1 MEISFIKVKF
11 DHVSS
16 ANHHNLKLL
25 NMKRHIIFIAAF
37 LLLGAHLFAQ
47 TPVYLVKAYEP
58 VEKTLYESYPSR
70 EIQGGDLWNNCFTLG
85 VINTNHGRA
94 VFHVGGKYESMS
106 FVLGAEKSYGGNDPN
121 IVQIHADGKRI
132 FDHVLRDGD
141 LCKHFTL
148 DISGVD
154 KLEFNLVKP
163 EVEAAFCEVA
173 LWTKGQTPHDL
184 RGKNDPEVKS
194 RMLFRD
200 LTPYRINGSSS
211 NTQGDGGRHSLV
223 GPGKKEK
230 SIKIGNKTYDYGL
243 WLGMS
248 MQLSG
253 AGESGTDLNLRGQYE
268 TLRFVVGPLATD
280 DGNDT
285 SRGWITVKGDGKIL
299 YEYEINE
306 VSIAQQVTLDV
317 AGVHRLSFES
327 EQASGSLDAAI
338 VDAWVYPK
346 GEMPDTAVGVT
357 DDAPDPRL
365 KELPDVCKLISNIPP
380 YSLRSKVA
388 YQLYEGISD
397 YVTFSMGGTKFN
409 EGFILYMTSS
419 FLNSDLRSHA
429 IFDLGNEFD
438 YVSFTAGYV
447 SKSWVMN
454 NDVLRVYADEELI
467 LEVPLHATY
476 PNQKFVIPIN
486 KCRKLKFESGG
497 QGTMDAAA
505 FGVADLVVYR
515 GKPVENDLFV
525 HPIPECPEEIDLID
539 LGAPYIH
546 YVSTAR
552 DGAFVDGTSMKNYFT
567 RYDGTRIHKGFVLQT
582 NTHFSLDFGPLS
594 GSDAVGAGAIGATAV
609 GASFVATGAAVGG
622 VTVGATLAP
631 IAPLLMLAAGGE
643 AVENS
648 CAAFNTYGQYNSL
661 TFTVECLRK
670 EGDTQLLGP
679 DLMQPDISERKERL
693 LIGSNLNVVAEFDV
707 FEGMQPQT
715 VTVPIEGCEQ
725 LMFWLS
731 NTKGTSAAYV
741 FHDIKVSKKRSSLVV
756 PEDMRP
762 PLKVVTEPSW
772 TDLTVTEGWERP
784 AKTGVQAIDDYIRNF
799 NSLYNRAQEAIKKR
813 APGYSIHTY
822 YLETEAGQIC
832 KAVKL
837 FTKGKDESSGD
848 DGWRITSTISDY
860 KYDLDALKTM
870 KEDVADL
877 LIQLPAANLKLVE
890 LGFGA
895 VSFGK
900 VMKTT
905 NKLLLELKKVVDDM
919 YNCARQNEAFLKDL
933 VNSAIDIDGR
943 TSTER
948 TIFAPLLPGET
959 PPPGETAMA
968 RNFSE

>member
-1 MEISFIKVKF
+1 MASKLTRMKK
-11 DHVSS
+11 HVFLTV
-16 ANHHNLKLL
+16 A
-25 NMKRHIIFIAAF
+25 
-37 LLLGAHLFAQ
+37 LLLMSTLLSAQ
-47 TPVYLVKAYEP
+47 TPVYLTKAYKP
-58 VEKTLYESYPSR
+58 VESEYYNAYSSH
-70 EIQGGDLWNNCFTLG
+70 EIQGGDTWNNCFVLG
-85 VINTNHGRA
+85 VINNYHGRA
-94 VFHVGGKYESMS
+94 VFKLGGKYETIS
-106 FVLGAEKSYGGNDPN
+106 FIMGPDKGHGKYDPN

-132 FDHVLRDGD
+132 FEQVVRDAD
-141 LCKHFTL
+141 LAQHYTL
-148 DISGVD
+148 NISGVD
-154 KLEFNLVKP
+154 KLEFSLLRP
-163 EVEAAFCEVA
+163 QCEVAFCEVA

-184 RGKNDPEVKS
+184 RGKHDPEVKS

-200 LTPYRINGSSS
+200 IAPYRINYSSVYTDAD
-211 NTQGDGGRHSLV
+211 NARHTLV
-223 GPGKKEK
+223 GPNKTYK
-230 SIKIGNKTYDYGL
+230 SIKIGNKEYDYGL

-248 MQLSG
+248 MRLSG
-253 AGESGTDLNLRGQYE
+253 SGESETDFNLRGQYE

-285 SRGWITVKGDGKIL
+285 SRGWVTVKGDGKIL

-306 VSIAQQVTLDV
+306 ESIAQQVILDV
-317 AGVHRLSFES
+317 TGVSKLTFMS
-327 EQASGSLDAAI
+327 EQASGSLDGAI

-346 GEMPDTAVGVT
+346 GEAPEVDTGSGVAVTV
-357 DDAPDPRL
+357 DAPDPRL

-380 YSLRSKVA
+380 YSLRSKVE
-388 YQLYEGISD
+388 YQLYEGVSD

-447 SKSWVMN
+447 SKSWVMG
-454 NDVLRVYADEELI
+454 NDKLRVYADEELI

-476 PNQKFVIPIN
+476 PNQKFVLPIN

-515 GKPVENDLFV
+515 GEPVENDLFV
-525 HPIPECPEEIDLID
+525 HPVPECPDEIDLID

-546 YVSTAR
+546 YVSQA
-552 DGAFVDGTSMKNYFT
+552 GSGVFVDGTSKKNYFT
-567 RYDGTRIHKGFVLQT
+567 RYDGSRIYKGFVLQT
-582 NTHFSLDFGPLS
+582 STHFSLDFGALS
-594 GSDAVGAGAIGATAV
+594 GSDAVGAGAIGAAAV

-622 VTVGATLAP
+622 AMVGTTLAP

-648 CAAFNTYGQYNSL
+648 CAAFNTYGQYNSV

-679 DLMQPDISERKERL
+679 DTMQPDISERKERL
-693 LIGSNLNVVAEFDV
+693 LIGSNLEVVAELDV

-731 NTKGTSAAYV
+731 NTSGTSAAYV
-741 FHDIKVSKKRSSLVV
+741 FHDIKVSKTKTELVV

-762 PLKVVTEPSW
+762 ALTVVTEPVW
-772 TDLTVTEGWERP
+772 TDLTVPEGWEHP
-784 AKTGVQAIDDYIRNF
+784 GKTGVKVIDDFIWDVTD
-799 NSLYNRAQEAIKKR
+799 LYDEVQEALTKR
-813 APGYSIHTY
+813 APGYDVYTY

-837 FTKGKDESSGD
+837 FTKGEEVASGS
-848 DGWRITSTISDY
+848 DGWRIPYTLSEY
-860 KYDLDALKTM
+860 KYDFDELESM
-870 KEDVADL
+870 KENVADL
-877 LIQLPAANLKLVE
+877 LLELPAANVGLVE
-890 LGFGA
+890 LGLGA
-895 VSFGK
+895 ISFGK
-900 VMKTT
+900 VMKTA
-905 NKLLLELKKVVDDM
+905 NKMLLELRKVINDM
-919 YNCARQNEAFLKDL
+919 YRCARENEAYL
-933 VNSAIDIDGR
+933 VTLLNSAIDIDGR
-943 TSTER
+943 VSTER
-948 TIFAPLLPGET
+948 TIFAPLFPGEI
-959 PPPGETAMA
+959 PPSGETAKV

>member
-1 MEISFIKVKF
+1 
-11 DHVSS
+11 
-16 ANHHNLKLL
+16 
-25 NMKRHIIFIAAF
+25 MKTRIFMAVVF
-37 LLLGAHLFAQ
+37 LMMNVQIFAQ
-47 TPVYLVKAYEP
+47 TPVYLTKTYKP
-58 VEKTLYESYPSR
+58 VESDRYTAYSSL
-70 EIQGGDLWNNCFTLG
+70 EIQGGDTWNNCFTLG
-85 VINTNHGRA
+85 VINNYHGYA
-94 VFHVGGKYESMS
+94 TFHLGGKYESIS
-106 FVLGAEKSYGGNDPN
+106 FILGAEKSNGGNDPN
-121 IVQIHADGKRI
+121 IVQIHADGRRI

-141 LCKHFTL
+141 LSKQFTL
-148 DISGVD
+148 NISGVD
-154 KLEFNLVKP
+154 KLEFSLVKP

-184 RGKNDPEVKS
+184 RGKNDPEVKT

-200 LTPYRINGSSS
+200 IAPYRMNGSSS
-211 NTQGDGGRHSLV
+211 DTRSDIGRHTLV
-223 GPGKKEK
+223 GPDKKNK
-230 SIKIGNKTYDYGL
+230 SIKIGNKEYDYGL

-248 MQLSG
+248 MQLIG
-253 AGESGTDLNLRGQYE
+253 GGESETNFNIRGQYE
-268 TLRFVVGPLATD
+268 TLSFVVGPLATD

-285 SRGWITVKGDGKIL
+285 SRGWVTVKGDGKIL

-306 VSIAQQVTLDV
+306 ESIAQQVTLDV
-317 AGVHRLSFES
+317 KGVHKLTFMS

-346 GEMPDTAVGVT
+346 GEAPEVETGTGVAVTV
-357 DDAPDPRL
+357 DAPDPRL
-365 KELPDVCKLISNIPP
+365 KALPDVCKLISNIPP
-380 YSLRSKVA
+380 YSLRSKVE
-388 YQLYEGISD
+388 YQLYEGVSD

-447 SKSWVMN
+447 SKSWVMG
-454 NDVLRVYADEELI
+454 NDKLRVYADEELI

-476 PNQKFVIPIN
+476 PNQKFVLPIN

-515 GKPVENDLFV
+515 GEPVENDLFV
-525 HPIPECPEEIDLID
+525 HPVPECPDEIDLID

-546 YVSTAR
+546 YVSQASS
-552 DGAFVDGTSMKNYFT
+552 GVFVDGKSMKNYFT
-567 RYDGTRIHKGFVLQT
+567 RYDNSRIYKGFVLQT
-582 NTHFSLDFGPLS
+582 STHFSLDFGALS
-594 GSDAVGAGAIGATAV
+594 GSDAVGAGAIGAAAV

-622 VTVGATLAP
+622 AMVGTTLAP

-648 CAAFNTYGQYNSL
+648 CAAFNTYGQYNSV

-670 EGDTQLLGP
+670 EGDTQLLGQ
-679 DLMQPDISERKERL
+679 DTMQPDISERKERL

-731 NTKGTSAAYV
+731 NTNGTSAAYV
-741 FHDIKVSKKRSSLVV
+741 FHDIKLSKKKTGLVV

-762 PLKVVTEPSW
+762 ALTVVTEPVW
-772 TDLTVTEGWERP
+772 TDLTVPEGWKHP
-784 AKTGVQAIDDYIRNF
+784 GKTGVKVIDDFIWNVTD
-799 NSLYNRAQEAIKKR
+799 LYDEVQEALTER
-813 APGYSIHTY
+813 APGYDVYTY

-837 FTKGKDESSGD
+837 FTKGEEVSSGS
-848 DGWRITSTISDY
+848 DGWRIPYTLSQY
-860 KYDLDALKTM
+860 RYDLEALESM
-870 KEDVADL
+870 KEDVAEL
-877 LIQLPAANLKLVE
+877 LVQLPTANLSLVE

-895 VSFGK
+895 ISFGK
-900 VMKTT
+900 VMKTA
-905 NKLLLELKKVVDDM
+905 NKMLLELRKVINDM
-919 YNCARQNEAFLKDL
+919 YRCARDNEAFLVTL
-933 VNSAIDIDGR
+933 LNSAIDIDGR
-943 TSTER
+943 VSTER
-948 TIFAPLLPGET
+948 TIFAPLLPGEI
-959 PPPGETAMA
+959 PPAGETAKV

>member
-1 MEISFIKVKF
+1 MAS
-11 DHVSS
+11 
-16 ANHHNLKLL
+16 KLTH
-25 NMKRHIIFIAAF
+25 MKKHIF
-37 LLLGAHLFAQ
+37 LTVTFLMMSVHIFAQ
-47 TPVYLVKAYEP
+47 TPVYLTKSYKP
-58 VEKTLYESYPSR
+58 VESDRYTTYSSL
-70 EIQGGDLWNNCFTLG
+70 EIQGGDTWNNCFTLG
-85 VINTNHGRA
+85 VINNYHGYATFRL
-94 VFHVGGKYESMS
+94 GGKYESIS
-106 FVLGAEKSYGGNDPN
+106 FILGAEKSNGGNDPN

-132 FDHVLRDGD
+132 FDYVLRDGD
-141 LCKHFTL
+141 LGQQFTL
-148 DISGVD
+148 NISGVD
-154 KLEFNLVKP
+154 KLEFSLVKP

-184 RGKNDPEVKS
+184 RGKHDPEVKS

-200 LTPYRINGSSS
+200 IAPYRMNGSSS
-211 NTQGDGGRHSLV
+211 DTRSDSGRHSLV
-223 GPGKKEK
+223 GPDKKTP
-230 SIKIGNKTYDYGL
+230 SIKIGNKKYDYGL
-243 WLGMS
+243 LLGMS
-248 MQLSG
+248 MRMSG
-253 AGESGTDLNLRGQYE
+253 SGESETNFNIRGQYE
-268 TLRFVVGPLATD
+268 TLSFVVGPLATD

-285 SRGWITVKGDGKIL
+285 SRGWVTVKGDNKIL

-306 VSIAQQVTLDV
+306 ESIAQQVTLDV
-317 AGVHRLSFES
+317 KGVHKLTFMS
-327 EQASGSLDAAI
+327 EQASGSLDGAI

-346 GEMPDTAVGVT
+346 GEAPEVNIGSGVAVTV
-357 DDAPDPRL
+357 DAPDPRL

-380 YSLRSKVA
+380 YSLRSKVE
-388 YQLYEGISD
+388 YQLYEGVSD

-447 SKSWVMN
+447 SKSWVMG
-454 NDVLRVYADEELI
+454 NDKLRVYADEELI
-467 LEVPLHATY
+467 LEAPLHATY
-476 PNQKFVIPIN
+476 PNQKFVLPIN

-515 GKPVENDLFV
+515 GEPVENDLFI
-525 HPIPECPEEIDLID
+525 HPVPECPDEIDLID

-546 YVSTAR
+546 YVSQA
-552 DGAFVDGTSMKNYFT
+552 GSGVFVDGTSMKNYFT
-567 RYDGTRIHKGFVLQT
+567 RYDGSRIYKGFVLQT
-582 NTHFSLDFGPLS
+582 STHFSLDFGALS
-594 GSDAVGAGAIGATAV
+594 GSDAVGAGAIGAAAV

-622 VTVGATLAP
+622 AMVGTTLAP

-643 AVENS
+643 VAENS
-648 CAAFNTYGQYNSL
+648 CAAFNTYGQYNSV

-679 DLMQPDISERKERL
+679 DTMQPDISERKERL

-731 NTKGTSAAYV
+731 NTSGTSAAYV
-741 FHDIKVSKKRSSLVV
+741 FHDIKVSKKRSALVV

-762 PLKVVTEPSW
+762 ALTVVTEPVW
-772 TDLTVTEGWERP
+772 TEITLTDVWERP
-784 AKTGVQAIDDYIRNF
+784 DRTGVKSVDDYIRGF
-799 NSLYNRAQEAIKKR
+799 VDLYNDVQEALKKR
-813 APGYSIHTY
+813 APGYSIYTY

-837 FTKGKDESSGD
+837 FTKGEDVASGSE
-848 DGWRITSTISDY
+848 GWRIPYTLAQY
-860 KYDLDALKTM
+860 KYDFDDLKSM
-870 KEDVADL
+870 KENAAEL
-877 LIQLPAANLKLVE
+877 LIQLPAANV
-890 LGFGA
+890 G
-895 VSFGK
+895 
-900 VMKTT
+900 
-905 NKLLLELKKVVDDM
+905 LLELGLGAISYGKIVKATNKMLPKLKKIIDEM
-919 YNCARQNEAFLKDL
+919 YRCARENEAYL
-933 VNSAIDIDGR
+933 VTLLNSAIDIDGR
-943 TSTER
+943 VSSER

-959 PPPGETAMA
+959 PPPGETAKV

>member
-1 MEISFIKVKF
+1 MAS
-11 DHVSS
+11 
-16 ANHHNLKLL
+16 KLTH
-25 NMKRHIIFIAAF
+25 MKKYIFLTMA
-37 LLLGAHLFAQ
+37 LLLMSVQLFAQ
-47 TPVYLVKAYEP
+47 TPVYLTKAYQP
-58 VEKTLYESYPSR
+58 VESDRYNSYSSL
-70 EIQGGDLWNNCFTLG
+70 EIQGGDVWNNCFTLG
-85 VINTNHGRA
+85 VINNYHGYA
-94 VFHVGGKYESMS
+94 TFHLGGKYESIS
-106 FVLGAEKSYGGNDPN
+106 FILGAEKSYGGNDPN
-121 IVQIHADGKRI
+121 IVQIHADGRRI
-132 FDHVLRDGD
+132 FDYVLRDGD
-141 LCKHFTL
+141 LGQHFTL
-148 DISGVD
+148 NISGVD
-154 KLEFNLVKP
+154 KLEFSLVKP
-163 EVEAAFCEVA
+163 EVEAAFCEVT

-184 RGKNDPEVKS
+184 RGKNNPEVKT
-194 RMLFRD
+194 RKLFRD
-200 LTPYRINGSSS
+200 IVPYRINYSSS
-211 NTQGDGGRHSLV
+211 NTSGNSGRHTLV
-223 GPGKKEK
+223 GPDKETK
-230 SIKIGNKTYDYGL
+230 SIKIGNKEYDYGL

-248 MQLSG
+248 MRLIGS
-253 AGESGTDLNLRGQYE
+253 GESETNFNIRGQYE

-285 SRGWITVKGDGKIL
+285 SRGWVTVKGDNKIL

-306 VSIAQQVTLDV
+306 ESIAQQVTLDV
-317 AGVHRLSFES
+317 KGIHKLTFMS
-327 EQASGSLDAAI
+327 EQASGNLDGAI

-346 GEMPDTAVGVT
+346 GEAPEVDKGAGVAVTV
-357 DDAPDPRL
+357 DAPDPRL

-380 YSLRSKVA
+380 YSLRSKVE
-388 YQLYEGISD
+388 YQLYEGVSD

-419 FLNSDLRSHA
+419 FLNNDLRSHA

-447 SKSWVMN
+447 SKSWVMG
-454 NDVLRVYADEELI
+454 NDKLRVYADEELI

-476 PNQKFVIPIN
+476 PNQKFVLPIN

-515 GKPVENDLFV
+515 GEPVENDLFV
-525 HPIPECPEEIDLID
+525 HPVPECPDEIDLID

-546 YVSTAR
+546 YVSSSR

-567 RYDGTRIHKGFVLQT
+567 RYDGSRIYKGFVLQT
-582 NTHFSLDFGPLS
+582 STHFSLDFGALS
-594 GSDAVGAGAIGATAV
+594 GSDAVGAGAVGAAAV

-622 VTVGATLAP
+622 AMVGTTLAP

-643 AVENS
+643 VAENS
-648 CAAFNTYGQYNSL
+648 CAAFNTYGQYNSV

-679 DLMQPDISERKERL
+679 DTMQPDISERKERL

-741 FHDIKVSKKRSSLVV
+741 FHDIKVSKKKTELVV

-762 PLKVVTEPSW
+762 ALTVVTEPVW
-772 TDLTVTEGWERP
+772 TELIVPEGWEHP
-784 AKTGVQAIDDYIRNF
+784 GKTGVKVIDDFIWDVTD
-799 NSLYNRAQEAIKKR
+799 LYDAVQEALTKR
-813 APGYSIHTY
+813 APGYNVHTY

-837 FTKGKDESSGD
+837 FTKGEEVASGS
-848 DGWRITSTISDY
+848 DGWRIPYTLKEY
-860 KYDLDALKTM
+860 KYDFDELESM
-870 KEDVADL
+870 REDVADL
-877 LIQLPAANLKLVE
+877 LAQLPAANVGLVE
-890 LGFGA
+890 LGLGA
-895 VSFGK
+895 ISFGK
-900 VMKTT
+900 VMKKA
-905 NKLLLELKKVVDDM
+905 NKMLLELRKVINDM
-919 YNCARQNEAFLKDL
+919 YRCARENEAYL
-933 VNSAIDIDGR
+933 VTLLNSAVDIDGR
-943 TSTER
+943 VSTER

-959 PPPGETAMA
+959 PPPGETAKV